1 MPVFS
6 FMIGVPGSGKST
18 YARLLEKRGAII
30 VSPDLY
36 RERYRR
42 KSDAEIFAAAR
53 AEVALHLKAGRD
65 VVFDATNT
73 IRLHRTENIFAGKPY
88 ANRTIAVVMQ
98 TPLEECLRR
107 HHERVRNG
115 IRVTLPDEAIARMQR
130 QLDSNP
136 PNLKEGFDEICFVQP
151 DWQTNMPP
159 TL

>member
-1 MPVFS
+1 MPTYY
-6 FMIGVPGSGKST
+6 FMIGIPGSGKST
-18 YARLLEKRGAII
+18 CAEMLASGGAVI
-30 VSPDLY
+30 VSPDAY

-88 ANRTIAVVMQ
+88 AERTIAVVMQ

-107 HHERVRNG
+107 HHERVSRG
-115 IRVTLPDEAIARMQR
+115 VRVTLSDETIARMQR
-130 QLDSNP
+130 QLESNP
-136 PNLKEGFDEICFVQP
+136 PDSMEGFDTIWHLTP
-151 DWQTNMPP
+151 DWVLPRM
-159 TL
+159 